1 MKRIGFLIGAL
12 AVSGCAGLHTKPSG
26 IRVSPSLRLAG
37 LEIVAHKEV
46 LAPNAFL
53 NVHVE
58 CPQGKKVLSGGFD
71 IETPDYV
78 KVFSSEP
85 SDGKGNAID
94 HGWNV
99 FAHNS
104 GAASRQVTAS
114 AVCASLE

>member
-1 MKRIGFLIGAL
+1 MKKIGFLIGVL
-12 AVSGCAGLHTKPSG
+12 VLSGCAGLRKKQSG
-26 IRVSPSLRLAG
+26 IRVGPSLRLAG
-37 LEIVAHKEV
+37 LEIVAHKEI
-46 LAPNAFL
+46 LAPNAFI

-58 CPQGKKVLSGGFD
+58 CPPGKKVLGGGFD

-99 FAHNS
+99 SANNA
-104 GAASRQVTAS
+104 GAASRQVTVS